1 MRVNAQTFF
10 NFCAS
15 HVALLRDLAE
25 QPGELSEAEVMRVIR
40 GHPAE
45 ELPDTTCRRLKELQ
59 ILTPFEPGSE
69 LRLFAEPVRQLLQYL
84 LNEANPATPEMI
96 RGYIESLAAIC
107 KRLKRAMQGNDED
120 LTVVEMAFR
129 EINQTLRRI
138 YADLEA
144 THQSI
149 LAEVAQFKIS
159 RQQVSVREK
168 FRRIVHW
175 MERFLEPM
183 IEVIRADGPMRAA
196 FEEVESLLRS
206 AREQALFNDIPALE
220 RNLRY
225 LRLISQHAL
234 RVFQQCRKEIQPLY
248 ESLRR
253 SSFIAE
259 GAAIALDKLQR
270 DGIGTWGAQAL
281 MPISLLRFQFV
292 PGDAAIEK
300 ALRHVVEHPPAQA
313 PILELGLEDNAPGG
327 LVRRMW
333 LDSLPERVSEE
344 LPIPDLLGWLA
355 RAFPEKD
362 AGEILSGF
370 TALVFNKEFLPV
382 FNECAPQTYSTGDAV
397 LEAPPVHLSA
407 HE

>member
-10 NFCAS
+10 NFCAA

-25 QPGELSEAEVMRVIR
+25 LTGELSEAEVMRVIR
-40 GHPAE
+40 SHPAE
-45 ELPDTTCRRLKELQ
+45 ELPDTTYRRLKELQ
-59 ILTPFEPGSE
+59 ILTAFEPGSE
-69 LRLFAEPVRQLLQYL
+69 LHLFAEPVRQLLQYL

-96 RGYIESLAAIC
+96 RGYIDSLAAIC
-107 KRLKRAMQGNDED
+107 KRLKRAMERDDED
-120 LTVVEMAFR
+120 PTLVEMAFR

-149 LAEVAQFKIS
+149 LTEVAQFKIS

-183 IEVIRADGPMRAA
+183 IEVIRSDGPMRAA
-196 FEEVESLLRS
+196 FDEVEDLLRA
-206 AREQALFNDIPALE
+206 AREEALFNDIPALE

-234 RVFQQCRKEIQPLY
+234 RVFQQCRKEIHPLY

-270 DGIGTWGAQAL
+270 DGIGNWGTQPL

-300 ALRHVVEHPPAQA
+300 ALRHAVEHPPAEA
-313 PILELGLEDNAPGG
+313 PTLELGVEENAPGG

-333 LDSLPERVSEE
+333 LDFLPEVISKE
-344 LPIPDLLGWLA
+344 LPIDDLLGWLA
-355 RAFPEKD
+355 RTFPEKD

-382 FNECAPQTYSTGDAV
+382 FNEIEPQSYRAGDAV
-397 LEAPPVHLSA
+397 LEAPPVRLSA
-407 HE
+407 S